1 MAEFRDS
8 EYELRVCSAI
18 ITKNVEQCRALLQD
32 PKAEQLSAGLLSE
45 LKHIASTTEATRV
58 MALVRLSYFMP
69 AWLYYVAQRL
79 ALWSPRFAHWLLRK
93 TRLHHRWY

>member
-8 EYELRVCSAI
+8 AYELRVCSAI
-18 ITKNVEQCRALLQD
+18 ITKNVEQCRALLKD

-45 LKHIASTTEATRV
+45 LKLTASTTEATQV
-58 MALVRLSYFMP
+58 MALVRMSYFAP
-69 AWLYYVAQRL
+69 AWLQYVAQRL
-79 ALWSPRFAHWLLRK
+79 VLLSPRLAHWLLRK